1 MTVSGSA
8 VTRHLQVS
16 DPAPTEEETTDE
28 HPNPPQ
34 RHRCCHLRRGRRPH
48 RLRSERT
55 DFVTVRHLGD
65 DRGQDPV
72 PSPSATATD
81 AATPSSSPSQGPA
94 TSALAQHVYDE
105 CSKGAADAGVTLT
118 FTDDPSGY
126 PGSDG
131 TYQLV
136 YPFTFDDGH
145 TDPYAMYNCTLTD
158 DTVGSSYISSGMT
171 DSH

>member
-1 MTVSGSA
+1 MNTRTRLSVTA
-8 VTRHLQVS
+8 VAACVMVAALTGCAAS
-16 DPAPTEEETTDE
+16 APTPSPSATSATTGDET
-28 HPNPPQ
+28 PA
-34 RHRCCHLRRGRRPH
+34 
-48 RLRSERT
+48 
-55 DFVTVRHLGD
+55 
-65 DRGQDPV
+65 

-81 AATPSSSPSQGPA
+81 AVTPSTPSTPSSSPSQGPA

-158 DTVGSSYISSGMT
+158 DTVGSSYVSSGMT

>member
-1 MTVSGSA
+1 MKTRTRLSVTA
-8 VTRHLQVS
+8 VAACVLVAALTGCAAS
-16 DPAPTEEETTDE
+16 APTPSPSATSATAGDET
-28 HPNPPQ
+28 PA
-34 RHRCCHLRRGRRPH
+34 
-48 RLRSERT
+48 
-55 DFVTVRHLGD
+55 
-65 DRGQDPV
+65 

-81 AATPSSSPSQGPA
+81 AVTPSSSPSQGA
-94 TSALAQHVYDE
+94 AASALAQHVYDE

-126 PGSDG
+126 TGSDG

-158 DTVGSSYISSGMT
+158 DTGGSSYVSSGMT

>member
-1 MTVSGSA
+1 MNTRTRLSVTAVVTCVMVAALTGCAASA
-8 VTRHLQVS
+8 PTS
-16 DPAPTEEETTDE
+16 SPSATSATTGDKTPAPA
-28 HPNPPQ
+28 
-34 RHRCCHLRRGRRPH
+34 
-48 RLRSERT
+48 
-55 DFVTVRHLGD
+55 
-65 DRGQDPV
+65 

-105 CSKGAADAGVTLT
+105 CSKGAAAAGVTLT

-126 PGSDG
+126 TGGDG

-158 DTVGSSYISSGMT
+158 DTVGSSYVSSGMT

>member
-1 MTVSGSA
+1 MNTRTRLSVTA
-8 VTRHLQVS
+8 VAACVLVAALTGCAAS
-16 DPAPTEEETTDE
+16 APTPSPSATSATAGDET
-28 HPNPPQ
+28 PA
-34 RHRCCHLRRGRRPH
+34 L
-48 RLRSERT
+48 
-55 DFVTVRHLGD
+55 
-65 DRGQDPV
+65 
-72 PSPSATATD
+72 SPSATATD
-81 AATPSSSPSQGPA
+81 AVTPSSSPSQGA
-94 TSALAQHVYDE
+94 AASALAQHVYDE

-126 PGSDG
+126 TGSDG

-158 DTVGSSYISSGMT
+158 DTVGSSYVSSGMT

>member
-1 MTVSGSA
+1 MNTRTRLSVTA
-8 VTRHLQVS
+8 VAACVMVAALTGCAAS
-16 DPAPTEEETTDE
+16 APTPSPSATSATTGDET
-28 HPNPPQ
+28 PA
-34 RHRCCHLRRGRRPH
+34 L
-48 RLRSERT
+48 
-55 DFVTVRHLGD
+55 
-65 DRGQDPV
+65 
-72 PSPSATATD
+72 SPSATATD
-81 AATPSSSPSQGPA
+81 AVTPSASPSQGA
-94 TSALAQHVYDE
+94 AASALAQHVYDE

-126 PGSDG
+126 TGSDG

-158 DTVGSSYISSGMT
+158 DTVGSSYVSSGMT